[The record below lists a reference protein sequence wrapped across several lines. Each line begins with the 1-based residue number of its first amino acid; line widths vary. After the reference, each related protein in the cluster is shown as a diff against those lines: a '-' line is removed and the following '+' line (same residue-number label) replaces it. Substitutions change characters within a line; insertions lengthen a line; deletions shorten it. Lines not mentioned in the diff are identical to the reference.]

1 MKALPN
7 SDVINGLGE
16 RSWVIPEGH
25 IPSESTGP
33 MGEMTSHETACLV
46 NTGYDPAS
54 VEITIFFSDRDPGGS
69 ISHSGAWAPDGSC
82 PVRWARGPDSGAP
95 GHRVRRGDPLGSAH
109 RRTPHQTRRPTGGQ
123 QTHQHRRHSRL
134 NSMRRVAKPRHKAG
148 SPKTLRGIGWTRKR
162 DKAGEQGQ
170 WRRMSVTS

>member
-33 MGEMTSHETACLV
+33 VGEMTSHETACLV

-54 VEITIFFSDRDPGGS
+54 VEITIFFSDRDP
-69 ISHSGAWAPDGSC
+69 
-82 PVRWARGPDSGAP
+82 VGPYRIQVP
-95 GHRVRRGDPLGSAH
+95 G
-109 RRTPHQTRRPTGGQ
+109 RRTVHVRFDGLEDPIPVPRDTEYAAVILSDRPIVVHHTRLDARQADNKPTS
-123 QTHQHRRHSRL
+123 T
-134 NSMRRVAKPRHKAG
+134 VAIPASIR
-148 SPKTLRGIGWTRKR
+148 
-162 DKAGEQGQ
+162 
-170 WRRMSVTS
+170 